1 MEPTNNILLRKG
13 AFRDWKALEEI
24 EKICFPEAEAA
35 SGKVLKE
42 RLLVFPE
49 HFWIL
54 EAEGRAVG
62 FVNGMVTDQ
71 KTITDDL
78 FACSSLHKEEGAWQ
92 SIFGLDV
99 LPQYQKRG
107 YGAMLMRKMES
118 QARLE
123 GRKGLILTCKKA
135 LIPFYEKLGYKEE
148 GISASE
154 HGGAVW
160 YDMRLTF

>member
-78 FACSSLHKEEGAWQ
+78 FACSSLHKERRSLAVYIWSGCAP
-92 SIFGLDV
+92 SI
-99 LPQYQKRG
+99 PK
-107 YGAMLMRKMES
+107 
-118 QARLE
+118 
-123 GRKGLILTCKKA
+123 KGLRGHA
-135 LIPFYEKLGYKEE
+135 DEKNGEP
-148 GISASE
+148 GPP
-154 HGGAVW
+154 GGAKRA
-160 YDMRLTF
+160 YFNMQKSPDSLFMKN